1 LKVLLEVPTYGDTGY
16 TPHRESYFHSGAG
29 ILTES
34 TSKRSGMVLESELAS
49 VEPVEARAEELARE
63 AGFDEDTVSQVAMIT
78 REAVINAILHG
89 NKKDP
94 NKHVRV
100 GFELTDEALK
110 ITVADEGAGLDPD
123 TVPDPCAPENI
134 MRSSG
139 RGIFLMRAIMDEVH
153 FHQLKPGTEIELVK
167 YRVTHS
173 KQMKKEPQA

>member
-1 LKVLLEVPTYGDTGY
+1 
-16 TPHRESYFHSGAG
+16 
-29 ILTES
+29 
-34 TSKRSGMVLESELAS
+34 MVLGSELSS

-63 AGFDEDTVSQVAMIT
+63 AGFDEDTASQIAMIA

-94 NKHVRV
+94 GKRVRV

-153 FHQLKPGTEIELVK
+153 FHQLNPGTEIELVK
-167 YRVTHS
+167 HRVKHI
-173 KQMKKEPQA
+173 KKEPQA

>member
-1 LKVLLEVPTYGDTGY
+1 MPPCGDTGY
-16 TPHRESYFHSGAG
+16 TPDREIYFHSGAG
-29 ILTES
+29 IVTES
-34 TSKRSGMVLESELAS
+34 TSKRSGMVLESELSS
-49 VEPVEARAEELARE
+49 VEPVEARVEELARE
-63 AGFDEDTVSQVAMIT
+63 AGFDEDTTSQVAMIA

-94 NKHVRV
+94 GKQVRV

-110 ITVADEGAGLDPD
+110 ITVADEGEGLDPD

-167 YRVTHS
+167 YRVMHS
-173 KQMKKEPQA
+173 KQNKKEPEA

>member
-1 LKVLLEVPTYGDTGY
+1 LGVPRYRETEY

-29 ILTES
+29 TLTES
-34 TSKRSGMVLESELAS
+34 TSKRNGMVLGSELAS
-49 VEPVEARAEELARE
+49 VEPVETRAEELARE
-63 AGFDEDTVSQVAMIT
+63 AGFDEDTASQVAMIA

-94 NKHVRV
+94 DKRVRV

-110 ITVADEGAGLDPD
+110 ITVADEGEGLDPD

-167 YRVTHS
+167 YRATHI
-173 KQMKKEPQA
+173 KKEL

>member
-1 LKVLLEVPTYGDTGY
+1 VVWGYKVHSSE
-16 TPHRESYFHSGAG
+16 RSYFHSGAG

-34 TSKRSGMVLESELAS
+34 TSKRSRMVLGSELAS
-49 VEPVEARAEELARE
+49 VEPVEAHAEKLARE
-63 AGFDEDTVSQVAMIT
+63 AGFDEDTASQIAMIA

-94 NKHVRV
+94 EKRVRV

-110 ITVADEGAGLDPD
+110 ITVADEGEGLDPD

-153 FHQLKPGTEIELVK
+153 FHQLEPGTEIELVK
-167 YRVTHS
+167 YRA
-173 KQMKKEPQA
+173 KIKKELQA